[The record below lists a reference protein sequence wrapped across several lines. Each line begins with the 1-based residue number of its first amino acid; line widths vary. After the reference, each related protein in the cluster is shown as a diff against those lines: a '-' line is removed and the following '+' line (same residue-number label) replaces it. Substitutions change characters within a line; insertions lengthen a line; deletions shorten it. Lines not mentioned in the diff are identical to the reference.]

1 MSVQT
6 KTRELMRVAEEMYR
20 QNPDWVSFFR
30 EMLGIGGVM
39 RTLFT
44 DAESQ
49 AAFEQTPE
57 YIKLQQ
63 MITSLRVREKALP
76 PKEPTKVITIRLP
89 ESLHDALTTEAYE
102 RQTSVNKLCISK
114 LLKLVEE
121 ELVPNKKK
129 KQKQSSTKENEKQAV
144 EK

>member
-30 EMLGIGGVM
+30 EMLGINGVM

-76 PKEPTKVITIRLP
+76 PKEATKVITIRLP
-89 ESLHDALTTEAYE
+89 ESLHDALTTEAHE

-114 LLKLVEE
+114 LLRLVEE

-129 KQKQSSTKENEKQAV
+129 KHKHTSTKEREKQAV
-144 EK
+144 DQ

>member
-49 AAFEQTPE
+49 AFEQTPE

-76 PKEPTKVITIRLP
+76 PKEATKVITIRLP
-89 ESLHDALTTEAYE
+89 ESLHDALTTEAHE

-129 KQKQSSTKENEKQAV
+129 KQPSTKEREKEVV

>member
-1 MSVQT
+1 MSIQN
-6 KTRELMRVAEEMYR
+6 KTRELMRVADELYR
-20 QNPDWVSFFR
+20 QEPDWVSFFR
-30 EMLGIGGVM
+30 EMLGINGVM

-57 YIKLQQ
+57 YTKLQQ
-63 MITSLRVREKALP
+63 MITSLREREKALP

-89 ESLHDALTTEAYE
+89 SSLHDALTTEAYE
-102 RQTSVNKLCISK
+102 RRTSVNKLCISK

-121 ELVPNKKK
+121 DLVPAKKK
-129 KQKQSSTKENEKQAV
+129 RAAEQRYRKSGEK
-144 EK
+144 